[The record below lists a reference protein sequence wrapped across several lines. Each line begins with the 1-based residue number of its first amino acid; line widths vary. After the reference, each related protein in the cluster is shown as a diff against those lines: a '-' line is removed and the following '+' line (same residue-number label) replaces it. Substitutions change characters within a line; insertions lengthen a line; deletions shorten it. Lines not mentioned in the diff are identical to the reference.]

1 MALVREFLATDM
13 TLVHDGF
20 LIVLATGINRKQCN
34 TCVELKII
42 ISSICYFIVYSE

>member
-13 TLVHDGF
+13 TVHDGF
-20 LIVLATGINRKQCN
+20 LTAIAPGINRKQCN

-42 ISSICYFIVYSE
+42 IPSICYFSVYSE

>member
-1 MALVREFLATDM
+1 MTLVREFLATDM
-13 TLVHDGF
+13 TLVHNGF
-20 LIVLATGINRKQCN
+20 LTVLTPGINRKQF